1 MDCICQQISWTQARL
16 VSLKDGIFKRLV
28 VRTVVARN
36 TKINKIIF
44 QRSWSPSVMLYLIAV
59 NSRFMSTLTVPLA
72 AGYIDPSII
81 ILRTMQLLQDR
92 SAGSRIPWNTNTQL
106 HNMMTMHKLEPLDIT
121 TTSEAHENHVH
132 NRWKKSTKVCKRG
145 RLTYLR
151 GGITRT
157 LALSTLHNISECSGG
172 IVHIA

>member
-1 MDCICQQISWTQARL
+1 
-16 VSLKDGIFKRLV
+16 
-28 VRTVVARN
+28 
-36 TKINKIIF
+36 
-44 QRSWSPSVMLYLIAV
+44 MLYLIAV

-132 NRWKKSTKVCKRG
+132 NR
-145 RLTYLR
+145 
-151 GGITRT
+151 
-157 LALSTLHNISECSGG
+157 
-172 IVHIA
+172 